1 MGFPQKSSSHRT
13 RTIGRAEKETTV
25 ERGPRPTIVVSRD
38 DLCLMTPSSLSSGIS
53 RRQQPRDLSQE
64 RDRWFESGSLQ
75 RRVQTIGSSAVA
87 SERKLVGLIPLRLLR
102 GLNDVG
108 GRSSLGRQQGRSAP
122 AALDRPILYLF
133 LAKRAALHL
142 RLFPQA
148 ISPGCNV
155 VSLII
160 RYLSRHSP
168 DFGPLP

>member
-1 MGFPQKSSSHRT
+1 MDSNLRSR
-13 RTIGRAEKETTV
+13 RE
-25 ERGPRPTIVVSRD
+25 RD
-38 DLCLMTPSSLSSGIS
+38 DRRERPAADHRRFARRPVLDDPIQLIVRHFSSATA
-53 RRQQPRDLSQE
+53 E
-64 RDRWFESGSLQ
+64 RPFTRAGPMVRIRFPPAESP
-75 RRVQTIGSSAVA
+75 QTIGSSAVA